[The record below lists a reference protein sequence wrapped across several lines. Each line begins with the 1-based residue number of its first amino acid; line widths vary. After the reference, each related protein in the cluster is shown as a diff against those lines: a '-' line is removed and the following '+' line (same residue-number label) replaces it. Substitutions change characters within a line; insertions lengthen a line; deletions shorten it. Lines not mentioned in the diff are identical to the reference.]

1 MQATPSAPT
10 AAIYACGMT
19 RRFTSSICSISCTE
33 FDSKG
38 QSVCAETRSAPQ
50 WHAGRVGCHSH
61 RVAGRGICR
70 KAQTHGARSVRI
82 CPPDWGAVRITTRPH
97 PSTPCECNRGRTGRI
112 SIDRINMLSTSNVAI
127 QFGAKPLFEQVTV
140 KFSDGNRYGLI
151 GANGSGKS
159 TLMKLL
165 GGDLEPSAGD
175 VMLQA
180 GMRLGKLNQNQFGY
194 EDERVLDVVMRG
206 HTELWAAM
214 KERDRIY
221 ADPNATDD
229 DYMKAAELE
238 GVFAE
243 YGGYDAEARAGSI
256 LTDAGIHE
264 SRHIGPMRE
273 VPPGLKLRVLLA
285 QALFS
290 RPDVLLLDE
299 PTNNLDINSIRWL
312 ESALNNYDATMVIIS
327 HDRHFLNQVCTHV
340 ADLDFQQ
347 LKIYPGNYDDFMLAS
362 VQARAR
368 VEAANAK
375 AKDRISDL
383 QEFVRRFSANASKA
397 RQATSRK
404 KQLEKIKIEEIRP
417 SSRQNPYIRFE
428 QGKKLYRSAVS
439 VEKLCFSYPGSDER
453 VLGNVTFNVEGGE
466 RVAIIGPN
474 GAGKTTLMRC
484 LAGELRPTAGRI
496 VWVENAQPGYMP
508 QDPQAEFDDKTDLFS
523 WMSQYTGKADDDQ
536 IVRATLGRLLFSG
549 EETKKSVKVLSGGEK
564 GRMIYGKLM
573 LTKPNVLLMDEPT
586 NHMDMETIES
596 LQIGLEHYPGTLVFV
611 SHDREFVGGLATRI
625 LEMRPGGKIVD
636 FRGTYDEYLKSQG
649 VEV

>member
-1 MQATPSAPT
+1 
-10 AAIYACGMT
+10 
-19 RRFTSSICSISCTE
+19 
-33 FDSKG
+33 
-38 QSVCAETRSAPQ
+38 
-50 WHAGRVGCHSH
+50 
-61 RVAGRGICR
+61 
-70 KAQTHGARSVRI
+70 
-82 CPPDWGAVRITTRPH
+82 
-97 PSTPCECNRGRTGRI
+97 
-112 SIDRINMLSTSNVAI
+112 MLSTSNVAI

-159 TLMKLL
+159 TLMKIL
-165 GGDLEPSAGD
+165 GRELEASAGD
-175 VMLQA
+175 VMLQT
-180 GMRLGKLNQNQFGY
+180 GMRLGKLNQNQFAY
-194 EDERVLDVVMRG
+194 EDERVLDVVMSG
-206 HTELWAAM
+206 HTELWRAM
-214 KERDRIY
+214 QKRDRIY
-221 ADPNATDD
+221 ADPNATDA

-256 LTDAGIHE
+256 LTEAGIDA
-264 SRHIGPMRE
+264 SRHNGTMRE

-299 PTNNLDINSIRWL
+299 PTNNLDIHSIRWL
-312 ESALNNYDATMVIIS
+312 EGALNNYDATMVIIS
-327 HDRHFLNQVCTHV
+327 HDRHFLNQVCTHI

-404 KQLEKIKIEEIRP
+404 RQLEKIKIEEVRP

-428 QGKKLYRSAVS
+428 QGKKLYRSAVT
-439 VEKLCFSYPGSDER
+439 VDKLSFGYPGADGGAEGGAKGGADGK
-453 VLGNVTFNVEGGE
+453 VLSNLSFHIEAGE

-474 GAGKTTLMRC
+474 GVGKTTLLRC
-484 LAGELRPTAGRI
+484 LAGELPPSSGRI
-496 VWVENAQPGYMP
+496 VWVENAHVGYMP
-508 QDPQAEFDDKTDLFS
+508 QDPQAEFEPPCDLFT

-536 IVRATLGRLLFSG
+536 LVRATLGRLLFSG
-549 EETKKSVKVLSGGEK
+549 DETKKSVSVLSGGEK

-573 LTKPNVLLMDEPT
+573 LTRPNVLLMDEPT

-596 LQIGLEHYPGTLVFV
+596 LQIGLEHYAGTLVFV

-625 LEMRPGGKIVD
+625 LELKPGGKLVD
-636 FRGTYDEYLKSQG
+636 FKGTYDEYLKAQG
-649 VEV
+649 LDG

>member
-1 MQATPSAPT
+1 
-10 AAIYACGMT
+10 
-19 RRFTSSICSISCTE
+19 
-33 FDSKG
+33 
-38 QSVCAETRSAPQ
+38 
-50 WHAGRVGCHSH
+50 
-61 RVAGRGICR
+61 
-70 KAQTHGARSVRI
+70 
-82 CPPDWGAVRITTRPH
+82 
-97 PSTPCECNRGRTGRI
+97 
-112 SIDRINMLSTSNVAI
+112 MLSTSNVAV

-159 TLMKLL
+159 TLMRVL
-165 GGDLEPSAGD
+165 GGDLEASGGD
-175 VMLQA
+175 VMLQM

-194 EDERVLDVVMRG
+194 EDDRVLDVVMRG
-206 HTELWAAM
+206 HVELWAAM
-214 KERDRIY
+214 QERDRIY
-221 ADPNATDD
+221 ADPKATDE

-243 YGGYDAEARAGSI
+243 YGGYDAEARAASI

-264 SRHIGPMRE
+264 ARHNGPMRE

-290 RPDVLLLDE
+290 DPDVLLLDE

-312 ESALNNYDATMVIIS
+312 EGALNNYNATMVIIS
-327 HDRHFLNQVCTHV
+327 HDRHFLNQVCTHI

-404 KQLEKIKIEEIRP
+404 KQLEKIKIEEIKP

-428 QGKKLYRSAVS
+428 QGKKLYRSAFS
-439 VEKLCFSYPGSDER
+439 VEKLSFGYPGSDQK
-453 VLGNVTFNVEGGE
+453 VLDNLTFNVEAGE
-466 RVAIIGPN
+466 RIAIIGPN
-474 GAGKTTLMRC
+474 GVGKTTLMRC
-484 LAGELRPTAGRI
+484 LAGELRPAGGRI
-496 VWVENAQPGYMP
+496 MWVENAQLGYMP
-508 QDPQAEFDDKTDLFS
+508 QDPQAEFEDKIDLFG

-549 EETKKSVKVLSGGEK
+549 DETKKSVKVLSGGEK
-564 GRMIYGKLM
+564 GRMIYGKLI
-573 LTKPNVLLMDEPT
+573 LIKPNVLLMDEPT

-596 LQIGLEHYPGTLVFV
+596 LQIGLEHYAGTLILV

-625 LEMRPGGKIVD
+625 IEMRPGGKIVD

-649 VEV
+649 VEP

>member
-1 MQATPSAPT
+1 
-10 AAIYACGMT
+10 
-19 RRFTSSICSISCTE
+19 
-33 FDSKG
+33 
-38 QSVCAETRSAPQ
+38 
-50 WHAGRVGCHSH
+50 
-61 RVAGRGICR
+61 
-70 KAQTHGARSVRI
+70 
-82 CPPDWGAVRITTRPH
+82 
-97 PSTPCECNRGRTGRI
+97 
-112 SIDRINMLSTSNVAI
+112 MLATSNVAV

-159 TLMKLL
+159 TLMKVL
-165 GGDLEPSAGD
+165 GRDLEPSAGD

-206 HTELWAAM
+206 HMELWAAM

-221 ADPNATDD
+221 ADPKATDA

-264 SRHIGPMRE
+264 SRHNGPMRE

-299 PTNNLDINSIRWL
+299 PTNNLDIHSIRWL

-439 VEKLCFSYPGSDER
+439 VEKVSFTYPGSDEA
-453 VLGNVTFNVEGGE
+453 VLSNLTFNVEGGE
-466 RVAIIGPN
+466 RIAIIGPN
-474 GAGKTTLMRC
+474 GVGKTTLLRC
-484 LAGELRPTAGRI
+484 LAGELRPTSGRI

-508 QDPQAEFDDKTDLFS
+508 QDPQAEFEDNTDLFS

-596 LQIGLEHYPGTLVFV
+596 LQIGLEHYPGTLIFV

-625 LEMRPGGKIVD
+625 IELRPGGAIID
-636 FRGTYDEYLKSQG
+636 FRGTYDEYLKGQG
-649 VEV
+649 IEA